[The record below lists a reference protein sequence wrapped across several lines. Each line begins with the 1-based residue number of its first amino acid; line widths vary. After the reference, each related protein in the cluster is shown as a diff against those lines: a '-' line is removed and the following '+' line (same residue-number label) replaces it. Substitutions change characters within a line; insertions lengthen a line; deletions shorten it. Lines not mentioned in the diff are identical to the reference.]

1 MVLRKTFFC
10 VFFCLARK
18 LYFLDGLKKNVSTR
32 LLSFRYGFDC
42 GRRPAFSSAS
52 RGSRGGAPVL
62 CPVAFLP
69 CGASWSAVASV
80 AQAFAVPGS
89 GPCRS
94 IPRAGRQ
101 RRSGRKASVRRGVES
116 TGKIYVR
123 IRIISRRVTPRD
135 KPCL

>member
-18 LYFLDGLKKNVSTR
+18 LYFLDGLKKNVSSR
-32 LLSFRYGFDC
+32 VLSFRYGFDC

-69 CGASWSAVASV
+69 CGASWSTIASV

-94 IPRAGRQ
+94 TPRARQ
-101 RRSGRKASVRRGVES
+101 QHHSRQKTTNQRDDETTR
-116 TGKIYVR
+116 KIYVR
-123 IRIISRRVTPRD
+123 I
-135 KPCL
+135 